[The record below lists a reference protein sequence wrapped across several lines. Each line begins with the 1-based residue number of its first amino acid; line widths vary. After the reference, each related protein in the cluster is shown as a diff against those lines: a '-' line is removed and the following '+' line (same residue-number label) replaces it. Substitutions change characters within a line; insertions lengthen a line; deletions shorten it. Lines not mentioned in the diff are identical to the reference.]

1 MPAGVPH
8 HVAAVDGYGDPLAA
22 EQLLG
27 DVAEAGIVGEAGD
40 EGARLLHQGGVVA
53 LSAVEL
59 LPFQPGGHPRVEL
72 LAVALHLRGGKQ
84 LRENQES
91 EGLEV
96 VELLFAELHG
106 YPFAPAAAS
115 RAPSI
120 FRNTGPDCK
129 PGGSAPG
136 AAAPSG
142 WQASQRT
149 RRES

>member
-27 DVAEAGIVGEAGD
+27 DVAEAGIAGEAGD

-53 LSAVEL
+53 LFAVEL
-59 LPFQPGGHPRVEL
+59 PALQPGGHPRVEL
-72 LAVALHLRGGKQ
+72 LAVALHLRGGEQ
-84 LRENQES
+84 LPENQES

-106 YPFAPAAAS
+106 YPFASAAAS
-115 RAPSI
+115 RPLSI

-129 PGGSAPG
+129 PGPRPSRV
-136 AAAPSG
+136 AAPSG